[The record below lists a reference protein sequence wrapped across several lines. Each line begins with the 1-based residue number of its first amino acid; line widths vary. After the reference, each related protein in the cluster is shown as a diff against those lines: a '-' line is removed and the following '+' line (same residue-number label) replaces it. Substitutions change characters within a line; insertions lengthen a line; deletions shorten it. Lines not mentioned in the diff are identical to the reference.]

1 VLQEPFEFMIKQITT
16 LILIGLSCSSIKAQ
30 LVSDSLLIEGHY
42 RVFHYNAP
50 PASFRQPSLVFV
62 MHGSGGDGLGMMK
75 STGKM
80 EGRAKTENTLLVY
93 PDGYKR
99 YWNEC
104 RKSSPAQANQEDI
117 NEQAFFDGM
126 IQYFRKKYQ
135 VNAEHVFAVGTS
147 GGGHM
152 AYKLAM
158 TMPNAFR
165 AVTAIIANLPDTTN
179 LDCVPSGKAVP
190 IMIINGTLDT
200 TNPYNGGDVITGK
213 MNMGAVRSTDRTL
226 AYWAALAQYK
236 GKPTQE
242 NVPDTDPAD
251 GKTIERYTY
260 KEKGKPEIVL
270 LKVIGGKHDYPN
282 DIDVH
287 LEALAFFKRQ
297 M

>member
-1 VLQEPFEFMIKQITT
+1 
-16 LILIGLSCSSIKAQ
+16 
-30 LVSDSLLIEGHY
+30 
-42 RVFHYNAP
+42 
-50 PASFRQPSLVFV
+50 
-62 MHGSGGDGLGMMK
+62 
-75 STGKM
+75 M